1 MGNRTYELIVIGGGP
16 GGLATAIEGR
26 YLGISDTLILEK
38 GHSHSMTIRDYY
50 KDGKRVDKDWKG
62 AKVDLVGNIQFTDG
76 TKETTL
82 ELFDHLIA
90 EHQLDI
96 KYRSDVEAISRVDN
110 YFRVLDTSGN
120 VYFAKNVVIAIG
132 SMGKPNKPDYPIPAK
147 IKKVVNFNLE
157 KAQKG
162 EKFLVV
168 GGGNSAVEYA
178 LELTNI
184 SNDVTLTYR
193 RGRFTRVNPENLHNL
208 DIAVQDGK
216 LKLRTAT
223 DIKMLSEENGK
234 IVVHYQ
240 HGELESYDRVIY
252 AIGGV
257 VPKEFLKKSG
267 IEIDSKGKPIL
278 DSNFQTSVKNLYV
291 VGDLAV
297 QSGGS
302 IALALNHGYYVA
314 KAIANV

>member
-1 MGNRTYELIVIGGGP
+1 M
-16 GGLATAIEGR
+16 
-26 YLGISDTLILEK
+26 
-38 GHSHSMTIRDYY
+38 
-50 KDGKRVDKDWKG
+50 
-62 AKVDLVGNIQFTDG
+62 
-76 TKETTL
+76 
-82 ELFDHLIA
+82 
-90 EHQLDI
+90 
-96 KYRSDVEAISRVDN
+96 
-110 YFRVLDTSGN
+110 
-120 VYFAKNVVIAIG
+120 
-132 SMGKPNKPDYPIPAK
+132 
-147 IKKVVNFNLE
+147 
-157 KAQKG
+157 
-162 EKFLVV
+162 
-168 GGGNSAVEYA
+168 EYA
-178 LELTNI
+178 LELTHI
-184 SNDVTLTYR
+184 SDDVTLTYR

-223 DIKMLSEENGK
+223 DIKMLSEGNGK
-234 IVVHYQ
+234 VVVHYQ

>member
-1 MGNRTYELIVIGGGP
+1 MRNLGNRTYELIVIGGGP

-132 SMGKPNKPDYPIPAK
+132 SMGKPNKPDYP
-147 IKKVVNFNLE
+147 
-157 KAQKG
+157 
-162 EKFLVV
+162 
-168 GGGNSAVEYA
+168 
-178 LELTNI
+178 
-184 SNDVTLTYR
+184 
-193 RGRFTRVNPENLHNL
+193 
-208 DIAVQDGK
+208 
-216 LKLRTAT
+216 
-223 DIKMLSEENGK
+223 
-234 IVVHYQ
+234 
-240 HGELESYDRVIY
+240 
-252 AIGGV
+252 
-257 VPKEFLKKSG
+257 
-267 IEIDSKGKPIL
+267 
-278 DSNFQTSVKNLYV
+278 
-291 VGDLAV
+291 
-297 QSGGS
+297 
-302 IALALNHGYYVA
+302 
-314 KAIANV
+314 